1 MTMMEHPRAAN
12 WFWVAAQFS
21 LLIVW
26 AVVVVNTAPFA
37 LSSNGALVVSY
48 SGLGIVAVGLAQ
60 VMAAFYALGWNVTP
74 MPNPRKDR
82 ALVTT
87 GIFRYVRHPIYGGL
101 LLMIAGTSLARFS
114 FWGLLLCVPL
124 VIFFLLKSFYEEQ
137 KLQKKFPH
145 YGGYMATTKRFVPL
159 VW

>member
-12 WFWVAAQFS
+12 WFWVAAQFM

-37 LSSNGALVVSY
+37 VSSNGALIMSY
-48 SGLGIVAVGLAQ
+48 SGLGIAVAGLAQ

-74 MPNPRKDR
+74 MPNPRKNR

-87 GIFRYVRHPIYGGL
+87 GIFRHVRHPIYGGL
-101 LLMIAGTSLARFS
+101 LLMIAGTSLARLS
-114 FWGLLLCVPL
+114 FWGLLLVLPL
-124 VIFFLLKSFYEEQ
+124 VIFFLLKSSYEEHQ
-137 KLQKKFPH
+137 LQKKFPE
-145 YGGYMATTKRFVPL
+145 YGRYTTTTKRFVL
-159 VW
+159 LLW